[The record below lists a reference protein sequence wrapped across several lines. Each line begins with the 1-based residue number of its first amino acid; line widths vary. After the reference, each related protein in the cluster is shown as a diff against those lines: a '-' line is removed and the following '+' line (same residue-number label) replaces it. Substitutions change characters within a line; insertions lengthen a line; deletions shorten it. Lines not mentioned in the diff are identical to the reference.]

1 MARANVLGCV
11 IVAVMFFIGE
21 CAEYSTKVLNSD
33 YLGPHGKCEPIQIP
47 LCKDIQYN
55 ETIMPNLLT
64 HTKQEDAGMEVIY
77 NTVLEIFF
85 QIYRLIVTLIFP
97 NQ

>member
-1 MARANVLGCV
+1 MASVTFFGSV
-11 IVAVMFFIGE
+11 IVTVVFFNTVK

-33 YLGPHGKCEPIQIP
+33 TLGPHGKCEPIQIP

-64 HTKQEDAGMEVIY
+64 HTKQEDAGMEVI
-77 NTVLEIFF
+77 FKF
-85 QIYRLIVTLIFP
+85 
-97 NQ
+97 